1 MKAPGPVPKLRTAGV
16 LAADLGVPIHRVLHV
31 LRTRSHIRPTASAGR
46 LRLYDRA
53 ALEQVKK
60 ELEAIDSTR
69 RQEESHGE

>member
-31 LRTRSHIRPTASAGR
+31 LRTRSHIRPTASAGG

-53 ALEQVKK
+53 AVELVRK
-60 ELEAIDSTR
+60 ELEAIDASR
-69 RQEESHGE
+69 GREVSHGG